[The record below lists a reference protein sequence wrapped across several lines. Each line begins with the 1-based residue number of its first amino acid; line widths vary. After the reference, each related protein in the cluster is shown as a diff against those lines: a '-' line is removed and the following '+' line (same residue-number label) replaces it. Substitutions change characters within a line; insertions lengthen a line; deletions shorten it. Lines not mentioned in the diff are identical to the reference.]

1 MSDGPGCSSDRAEL
15 LAPLS
20 AEGWFEPES
29 LGATDA
35 DNTPSGETRSGQ
47 LQARRVAEAVTH
59 GPVARG
65 ALDDSPGAARYRGIT
80 FEQVLAAQ
88 LSDQEVQD
96 ATLLVGLAETV
107 LDDKAILSGGEA
119 TQSFLELVARTASLS
134 DGMIARADNDYRRV
148 RLAQMQIW
156 YRTHE
161 RAVDPIRLERL
172 RGLVNEDL
180 AACIAELSDC
190 GVSIRTDAPPPVDR
204 TNVQAHSSL
213 EEHETEALLRVWED
227 FARGGALI
235 CSSESAAALEDVQCA
250 PMGRTTKSDDE
261 GFVTD
266 EGRFIYDGSDGGP
279 ASVNG
284 KTPVG
289 RHPPAPL
296 PCHIELIIYIAWLSV
311 MSPGIPI
318 LLAMR
323 DVKAAFELVS

>member
-1 MSDGPGCSSDRAEL
+1 
-15 LAPLS
+15 
-20 AEGWFEPES
+20 
-29 LGATDA
+29 
-35 DNTPSGETRSGQ
+35 
-47 LQARRVAEAVTH
+47 
-59 GPVARG
+59 
-65 ALDDSPGAARYRGIT
+65 
-80 FEQVLAAQ
+80 

-266 EGRFIYDGSDGGP
+266 EGRFICDGSDGGL

-289 RHPPAPL
+289 RHPPALL
-296 PCHIELIIYIAWLSV
+296 PCHIELIICIVWLSV
-311 MSPGIPI
+311 MAPGIPI

-323 DVKAAFELVS
+323 DAKAAFKLVAYSLSDCS

>member
-1 MSDGPGCSSDRAEL
+1 
-15 LAPLS
+15 
-20 AEGWFEPES
+20 
-29 LGATDA
+29 
-35 DNTPSGETRSGQ
+35 
-47 LQARRVAEAVTH
+47 
-59 GPVARG
+59 
-65 ALDDSPGAARYRGIT
+65 
-80 FEQVLAAQ
+80 
-88 LSDQEVQD
+88 
-96 ATLLVGLAETV
+96 
-107 LDDKAILSGGEA
+107 
-119 TQSFLELVARTASLS
+119 
-134 DGMIARADNDYRRV
+134 MIARADNDYRRV

-180 AACIAELSDC
+180 VAYIAELSDC

-204 TNVQAHSSL
+204 TNVRAHSSL

-235 CSSESAAALEDVQCA
+235 CSAESAAALEGIQCA

-266 EGRFIYDGSDGGP
+266 EGRFIYDGSDGGL

-289 RHPPAPL
+289 RHPPPPL

-311 MSPGIPI
+311 VAPGIPI

-323 DVKAAFELVS
+323 DVKAAFKLVAYSLSDCSWFGTRLPCKLMTAGVALAAGWTCLLVVFGVMQFGWTESPGNYCVHGAAISQAHREPPRLVRPLVLLADLCRRRRGCRARLGRSSPWQLLGV